1 MRICVLRRL
10 KKCFEAT
17 RESCAAGSAL
27 REGGAGSAGGG
38 AHRARSAWGGGGL
51 PITGHGKLRCSGVK
65 SSSIIRDITTP
76 TPPPHP
82 PPAPRCPVFAFPHML
97 SLK

>member
-76 TPPPHP
+76 PTPPPSGSSLP
-82 PPAPRCPVFAFPHML
+82 GICIPAYAFF
-97 SLK
+97 KIK